1 MWWKVPSDTKKFL
14 FFRKDSKGVSV
25 LWRTDWWSHALQL
38 NWTNS
43 SLAFNIKLSK
53 QSSGAHQ
60 LTTQYCILRK
70 RHKQWTTK
78 PHSLSWR
85 HIRCSFDSEQ
95 LTGESRLGSN
105 LPSSAAE
112 MVLWWEINNMWHNGR
127 MRKRSRCYRPKDRHT
142 SVFDPRVVAPVD
154 DKLRLTW
161 LARGYKRVPMG
172 QSSLSIL
179 GLNWQKSSKHLF
191 AV

>member
-105 LPSSAAE
+105 LTPALLLKWFSDEELTTCGTMAE
-112 MVLWWEINNMWHNGR
+112 WGKGHVAIDPKTGTLRCLTQGSWHR
-127 MRKRSRCYRPKDRHT
+127 
-142 SVFDPRVVAPVD
+142 
-154 DKLRLTW
+154 
-161 LARGYKRVPMG
+161 
-172 QSSLSIL
+172 
-179 GLNWQKSSKHLF
+179 
-191 AV
+191 